1 MSNTFE
7 NTPQN
12 EQSQPARKT
21 SRLALAGFT
30 LVTVALI
37 SSLIGA
43 IVGVFVF
50 PYIFGLQPLKFY
62 KGAYFARFTPASQK
76 TVIQTKEEGTVVA
89 VAEKVQPSVV
99 NIRTQSVIGD
109 VFNPQRTVEG
119 VGSGVIFRKDGYV
132 LTNNHVVQD
141 ADEIF
146 VTIPGRPDSR
156 GRVVGR
162 DPETDLAVVKID
174 GTGLP
179 AAELGSSDK
188 LKVGET
194 VVAVGSP
201 FSFEQTVTSGI
212 VSALNRNVSTSPD
225 QSDQSVTLTN
235 LIQTDA
241 AINPGNSGG
250 ALANSRGQVIGIN
263 TLIISRSGGNQGIGF
278 AIPIDLARKVANQ
291 LTKEGK
297 ATHAYLGVLGQTLDQ
312 EYART
317 QGLETTKGAIMVEVV
332 SDGPAGKAGLRKS
345 DIVVSFGDEP
355 IESMEDLIA
364 AIRKSDV
371 GQKVQITFVRDGK
384 KQGIEVVLAEKPRSI
399 ENP

>member
-62 KGAYFARFTPASQK
+62 KGAYFARFTPDSQK
-76 TVIQTKEEGTVVA
+76 TIIQTKEEGTVVA

-179 AAELGSSDK
+179 VAELGSSDQ

-263 TLIISRSGGNQGIGF
+263 ALIISRSGGNQGIGF

-317 QGLETTKGAIMVEVV
+317 QELETTKGAIMVEVV

-371 GQKVQITFVRDGK
+371 GEKIKITFVRDGK
-384 KQGIEVVLAEKPRSI
+384 KQSIEVVLAEKPRSI

>member
-156 GRVVGR
+156 GKVVGR

-179 AAELGSSDK
+179 AAELGSSDQ

-263 TLIISRSGGNQGIGF
+263 ALIISRSGGNQGIGF
-278 AIPIDLARKVANQ
+278 AIPIDLAKKVANQ

-317 QGLETTKGAIMVEVV
+317 QELETTKGAIMVEVV

>member
-7 NTPQN
+7 NTLQN
-12 EQSQPARKT
+12 EESQPARKT

-62 KGAYFARFTPASQK
+62 KGAYFARFTPDSQK
-76 TVIQTKEEGTVVA
+76 TIIQTKEEGTVVA

-179 AAELGSSDK
+179 AAELGSSDQ

-225 QSDQSVTLTN
+225 QGDQSVTLTN

-263 TLIISRSGGNQGIGF
+263 ALIISRSGGNQGIGF

-317 QGLETTKGAIMVEVV
+317 QELETTKGAIMVEVV

-345 DIVVSFGDEP
+345 DIVVSFEDEP

-364 AIRKSDV
+364 AIRKSNV
-371 GQKVQITFVRDGK
+371 GEKVKITFVRDAK
-384 KQGIEVVLAEKPRSI
+384 KQSIEVVLAEKPRSI

>member
-1 MSNTFE
+1 MSNIFE
-7 NTPQN
+7 NTLQN
-12 EQSQPARKT
+12 EESQHARKT
-21 SRLALAGFT
+21 SRLALAGVT

-43 IVGVFVF
+43 VVGVFVF

-62 KGAYFARFTPASQK
+62 KGAYFARFTPAQK
-76 TVIQTKEEGTVVA
+76 TIIQTKEEGTVVA

-179 AAELGSSDK
+179 VAELGSSDQ

-263 TLIISRSGGNQGIGF
+263 ALIISRSGGNQGIGF

-317 QGLETTKGAIMVEVV
+317 RGLETTKGAIMVEVV

-345 DIVVSFGDEP
+345 DIVVSFGDESV
-355 IESMEDLIA
+355 ESMEDLIA
-364 AIRKSDV
+364 AIRKSNV
-371 GQKVQITFVRDGK
+371 GEKIKITFVRD
-384 KQGIEVVLAEKPRSI
+384 E
-399 ENP
+399 